1 MPDIDKIKQFKR
13 EILDDLSNERSS
25 KESFGVSMDVKP
37 PEPGESIVPWM
48 SEDLALE
55 ENDDELDLNFML
67 DALENED
74 KLPYSDISN
83 DNLPLNSS
91 DLRVD
96 MDSELSTLNNDFDVS
111 YNDSFEN
118 NIDKVLDDN
127 SIDLEIASKLDFD
140 KLINS
145 SEFNS
150 EELINT
156 QSDNNSFEAGND
168 SFVLEDDDFLQS
180 NNFNEVDIDDTVND
194 KSQAGEQSEMFTGS
208 DLNLSTDDNVFENV
222 ADDFKF
228 LEYNQNA
235 NSKRFEFKVN
245 YPLFLKHLNSY
256 PRNLR
261 IAIAEA
267 LTKENVSKYKLEAL
281 IDLVEKNKK
290 RLKFIAKFVGDIVGR
305 SIKLPVIYFKAE
317 EFSKLQQKLSYRVSR
332 ALLPLIK
339 IASLFV
345 VLVLVSLYFI
355 VDVVFF
361 YVASESKYKEG
372 IESIY
377 ANKRELA
384 KAIFRD
390 AYYIRPDDKWFVNYA
405 KAFEEIRDF
414 DSAEEKYEELFT
426 IEPFSKNSE
435 SRRRKKFNK
444 EGYIA
449 YASMKIGLGE
459 YSQANSILDEVISY
473 DLYDYD
479 ALVLKGD
486 NYFKWAKTNSNYYKD
501 SINNYTVVL
510 SKYGQK
516 KEILFKLFNA
526 YIEANLDTEPDN
538 INNFIKSNEIIDVD
552 EVVYTKYAKKLVD
565 KYVSFVS
572 YNQRANNLAINL
584 NYLNGQTNLLNKEF
598 SDLKRKDGKTVFKL
612 DNNVNMNSEIEYILR
627 KILNKNPNYDKALF
641 ESGRY
646 SYYIGDFKKAEIY
659 LLKALNS
666 FRQKNS
672 IEDAEDKILAY
683 KILAD
688 IYEKSRDSLRASNI
702 IGFALNDY
710 SFYKKYNLIKVSK
723 EISSIYEKQGDI
735 LRSLNDF
742 KSAISSY
749 KLAINEGVDYPD
761 VYYKVGL
768 LSYRENNYDDALKYL
783 FKVESMAGFSSSN
796 EVLNSIALT
805 LYRIGD
811 FLASRSYYLRVMQ
824 NLELEKA
831 NVLNFNP
838 KENDY
843 HKILLLKEIETYNN
857 LGVVEV
863 MASFSSIR
871 DTKLFNSGVSNLSE
885 SARIFDILNR
895 DEDMVKSVK
904 KDLAS
909 LNLRNIFKN
918 SFSKSNVLFYE
929 NLSEKL

>member
-1 MPDIDKIKQFKR
+1 MPDLDKIIQFKR
-13 EILDDLSNERSS
+13 EILDNLSNERLS
-25 KESFGVSMDVKP
+25 KESFGVSMDVKL
-37 PEPGESIVPWM
+37 PEPGERIVPWI

-55 ENDDELDLNFML
+55 ENNDELDLNFML
-67 DALENED
+67 DALESED
-74 KLPYSDISN
+74 KLSYSDIFN
-83 DNLPLNSS
+83 DNLPLSGS
-91 DLRVD
+91 DLKVD
-96 MDSELSTLNNDFDVS
+96 VDSELSTLNNDFDVS
-111 YNDSFEN
+111 SGDFFEN
-118 NIDKVLDDN
+118 DIEKAFDDN
-127 SIDLEIASKLDFD
+127 SIDLEMASKFDFD
-140 KLINS
+140 DLTNS
-145 SEFNS
+145 SELSS
-150 EELINT
+150 EELVKN
-156 QSDNNSFEAGND
+156 QSNNNFFKAGND
-168 SFVLEDDDFLQS
+168 SSVSEDSNFLQS
-180 NNFNEVDIDDTVND
+180 NESNEFNIGDAANGENQTD
-194 KSQAGEQSEMFTGS
+194 EQSEMFAEDS
-208 DLNLSTDDNVFENV
+208 LNLSVDEDDFENV

-228 LEYNQNA
+228 LEYDQNA
-235 NSKRFEFKVN
+235 NFKRFEFKVN

-267 LTKENVSKYKLEAL
+267 LTKENVSRFKLEAL
-281 IDLVEKNKK
+281 IDLVEKNTK

-345 VLVLVSLYFI
+345 VLVLFFLYLI

-390 AYYIRPDDKWFVNYA
+390 AYYIRPNDKWFVNYA
-405 KAFEEIRDF
+405 KAFEDVRDF

-426 IEPFSKNSE
+426 IEPFSKNFT

-449 YASMKIGLGE
+449 YASMKINLGE
-459 YSQANSILDEVISY
+459 HSEANSILDEVISY

-486 NYFKWAKTNSNYYKD
+486 NYFKWAKINSNYYKD
-501 SINNYTVVL
+501 SINSYTVVL

-526 YIEANLDTEPDN
+526 YIEANLDTESDN
-538 INNFIKSNEIIDVD
+538 VNNFIKSNEILDID
-552 EVVYTKYAKKLVD
+552 EVVYTKYVKKLVD
-565 KYVSFVS
+565 KYISFVT
-572 YNQRANNLAINL
+572 YNRRANNLAINL

-598 SDLKRKDGKTVFKL
+598 SGFKRNDGRTVFKL

-646 SYYIGDFKKAEIY
+646 SYYIGDFKKAEVY

-666 FRQKNS
+666 FRQINS

-702 IGFALNDY
+702 IGLALSDY
-710 SFYKKYNLIKVSK
+710 SFYKKHNLIKGSK
-723 EISSIYEKQGDI
+723 EVSSIYEKQGDI

-805 LYRIGD
+805 LYKIGD

-843 HKILLLKEIETYNN
+843 HKTLLLKEIETYNN

-871 DTKLFNSGVSNLSE
+871 DAKLFNSGVSNLSE
-885 SARIFDILNR
+885 SAKIFDILNR